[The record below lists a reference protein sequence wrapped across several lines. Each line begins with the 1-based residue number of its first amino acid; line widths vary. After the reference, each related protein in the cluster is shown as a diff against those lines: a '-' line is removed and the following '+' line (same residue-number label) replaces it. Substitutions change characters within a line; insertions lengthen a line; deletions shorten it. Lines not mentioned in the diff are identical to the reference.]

1 MGQSSEKANRDCPDA
16 HNNSAERR
24 MTNACPLPFIRG
36 STIRR
41 LGRSGLC
48 LLAMS
53 IRSTRQ
59 AEVWKMCA
67 QLQGNLWIV
76 GRNRRGDH
84 LLRSR
89 WQFAIG
95 GEGADFA
102 LGVRATSLFREDAR
116 EARENFWP
124 GEQSPSGRL
133 LCRTSDLSPG
143 DCPSAR
149 ACGLEQSASLG
160 LADSVAERVSF
171 GGAGASKAIFAN
183 VTAEEVRA
191 VF

>member
-1 MGQSSEKANRDCPDA
+1 
-16 HNNSAERR
+16 
-24 MTNACPLPFIRG
+24 
-36 STIRR
+36 
-41 LGRSGLC
+41 
-48 LLAMS
+48 
-53 IRSTRQ
+53 
-59 AEVWKMCA
+59 
-67 QLQGNLWIV
+67 
-76 GRNRRGDH
+76 
-84 LLRSR
+84 LRSR